1 MNCKK
6 CGTWILEGLSLRE
19 RDGDI
24 IMDVWPR
31 KEADGPYCGDC
42 AETEG
47 QRRAAE
53 LDAAEAAANADRDV
67 KQVIV
72 IRRDLRMRRGKEIA
86 QGAHAAMAFLSKA
99 VQPLLD
105 YGLGLDFTL
114 TAAEE
119 KWILGS
125 FKKVTCRVN
134 SEEELREVADRAREA
149 GLHVEE
155 ITDSGATEF
164 DGVPTFTCIAIGPD
178 FEDRFAGVTDELE
191 LY

>member
-1 MNCKK
+1 MNCVK
-6 CGTWILEGLSLRE
+6 CSLEIPAGLSLRE
-19 RDGDI
+19 QDGSI
-24 IMDVWPR
+24 ILDVWPR
-31 KEADGPYCGDC
+31 KDADGPYCGDC

-53 LDAAEAAANADRDV
+53 LDADAASPGRDV
-67 KQVIV
+67 KQLIV

-86 QGAHAAMAFLSKA
+86 QGAHAAMAFLTNRLRRMATMTWMDDPGEWMSE
-99 VQPLLD
+99 
-105 YGLGLDFTL
+105 
-114 TAAEE
+114 AEYI
-119 KWILGS
+119 WVTGS

-134 SEEELREVADRAREA
+134 SEAELRDVADRAREA

-155 ITDSGATEF
+155 IIDSGATEF

-178 FEDRFAGVTDELE
+178 FEDRFAGVTDDLE